1 MLSKGGD
8 CMTKI
13 FIICPVRNVSPE
25 ENTQINNYVNSLEN
39 QGYQVYWPYRDTD
52 QSDNI
57 GYSICTDNRKAIDES
72 DEIHVWFNS
81 NSSGTLFDLGM
92 AWALQKKLV
101 LINQVEI
108 TESKSF
114 ANVITVWLNA

>member
-1 MLSKGGD
+1 
-8 CMTKI
+8 MTKI

-57 GYSICTDNRKAIDES
+57 GYRICTDNRKAIYES